1 MNNIVNYIN
10 WVLISPR
17 LENDLLSYCKAEYKS
32 SDIHWAYKELLA
44 RHKAAFLKKR
54 A

>member
-1 MNNIVNYIN
+1 MSNIVNYIN

-17 LENDLLSYCKAEYKS
+17 LEEDLLRYCKTEYKS
-32 SDIHWAYKELLA
+32 SDTFWAYKELLA
-44 RHKAAFLKKR
+44 RHKAAFLKKS